1 MRCFLIFITLII
13 SREWVHAG
21 SSPSSSSSPSRI
33 AAVVNNSIITQTDL
47 MNRLRFATLSS
58 GLEST
63 AENLEKMR
71 PQMLRIMIDE
81 QLQLQI
87 GKQYGIDIGDDHI
100 HATIKDIEQSNG
112 LPEGTITKMMQE
124 NNIPLKIM
132 ENQIKAQLIWLIFI
146 REKYPLKTFED
157 QLGKKHLQEA
167 APSLQLAEWEIDQE
181 IKLQNER
188 DTKKQY
194 HLAEIVLPFDRPDQ
208 EEEVKNNLTQ
218 LLQELQKGAQFSA
231 LAQQFSQSA
240 TASQGGDMG
249 WLTEDQI
256 EPEIKEA
263 LLQLQPGQLSMP
275 IRTSQG
281 YVVIAFIEQKLPGAE
296 GNTLLTIQQVLF
308 PFPQDAT
315 EEQARN
321 VMEKAAEIGK
331 KAESCPALEKISKE
345 KSPSVKTHLTKEDP
359 LNSFPEAL
367 QNVLNALNINQTSE
381 PLLTPEGALLVM
393 VCEKKSEKKKEFSRD
408 DAIELIASRKHTLLA
423 RRELRDLRRQAF
435 IDMRM

>member
-1 MRCFLIFITLII
+1 
-13 SREWVHAG
+13 
-21 SSPSSSSSPSRI
+21 
-33 AAVVNNSIITQTDL
+33 
-47 MNRLRFATLSS
+47 
-58 GLEST
+58 
-63 AENLEKMR
+63 
-71 PQMLRIMIDE
+71 
-81 QLQLQI
+81 
-87 GKQYGIDIGDDHI
+87 
-100 HATIKDIEQSNG
+100 
-112 LPEGTITKMMQE
+112 
-124 NNIPLKIM
+124 
-132 ENQIKAQLIWLIFI
+132 
-146 REKYPLKTFED
+146 
-157 QLGKKHLQEA
+157 
-167 APSLQLAEWEIDQE
+167 
-181 IKLQNER
+181 
-188 DTKKQY
+188 
-194 HLAEIVLPFDRPDQ
+194 
-208 EEEVKNNLTQ
+208 
-218 LLQELQKGAQFSA
+218 
-231 LAQQFSQSA
+231 
-240 TASQGGDMG
+240 MG